1 MDATCKV
8 ASKITPSGITN
19 VLYIIMRIKGFCVSL
34 ILLLIS
40 ASVAH
45 SQENRAEICVD
56 FRVNSKNIDSSYGDN
71 AARMEEM
78 IAFLKSV
85 RQDSTIQVIEVS
97 FSGAASPEGSYQI
110 NHRLSRARLQ
120 SLEQVVRREVEIPD
134 SIITRNDDY
143 IPWHYLMGQI
153 AQSDLSH
160 KQEVL
165 DILNEE
171 EKLVG
176 YHNGAQIDHRIPRLK
191 ALDNGRVWLEINRKF
206 FSKMRNA
213 CAVVVTYRRE
223 PAPVV
228 VPEPAPEPEPMPEP
242 EPEPVVVSEPQPEPE
257 IMAEPQE
264 WVRQLHV
271 KTNAIGLAMAIA
283 NVAVEVDL
291 APRWSFTLPVYF
303 SAWDYFKSTLKFR
316 TFSVQPEVRYWLDDN
331 NEGWFAGA
339 HFGAAFFNYALDGDY
354 RYQDH
359 GRETPSWGGGLSV
372 GYRMPLS
379 RNGRWKM
386 EFALGGGVYASH
398 YDKFRNEPDGLLI
411 SDRKKTWYGI
421 DQAAVSLAYT
431 FDLKKKGGRR

>member
-1 MDATCKV
+1 MF
-8 ASKITPSGITN
+8 
-19 VLYIIMRIKGFCVSL
+19 IKGFCLSL
-34 ILLLIS
+34 ILLLLGYNTS
-40 ASVAH
+40 Y
-45 SQENRAEICVD
+45 SQEKHTEICVD
-56 FRVNSKNIDSSYGDN
+56 FRVNSKHIDPLYGNN
-71 AARMEEM
+71 AIRMENM
-78 IAFLKSV
+78 VTFLREI
-85 RQDSTIQVIEVS
+85 RQDSNIQIVNIS
-97 FSGAASPEGSYQI
+97 FNGAASPEGSYQV
-110 NHRLSRARLQ
+110 NHRLSRARLEA
-120 SLEQVVRREVEIPD
+120 LEKIVRTEVEIPD

-143 IPWHYLMGQI
+143 IPWSYLRTEI
-153 AQSDLSH
+153 AHSDLAQ
-160 KQEVL
+160 KQQIL
-165 DILNEE
+165 DILDED

-191 ALDNGRVWLEINRKF
+191 ALDNGRVWQEIFRRYF
-206 FSKMRNA
+206 AQMRNA
-213 CAVVVTYRRE
+213 CVVVITYKKE
-223 PAPVV
+223 VLPVSAPT
-228 VPEPAPEPEPMPEP
+228 PEPVAAPKPEPEPMITPEP
-242 EPEPVVVSEPQPEPE
+242 EPEPIIVTEPE
-257 IMAEPQE
+257 V
-264 WVRQLHV
+264 WTRQLHV

-291 APRWSFTLPVYF
+291 APHWSFTLPVYF

-316 TFSVQPEVRYWLDDN
+316 TFCVQPEVRYWLDDN

-411 SDRKKTWYGI
+411 SNRKKTWYGI